1 MSKIAVH
8 WFRRDLRI
16 QDNPSLHYAS
26 ENGSVMP
33 IYILDTVNNT
43 QNEYKLGEAS
53 AWWLHHS
60 LYSLNESLNQNLN
73 FFSGDPEEIILN
85 LIKEYDIESFS
96 WNRCYSPW
104 EVKRDTRIKSLL
116 KTTSN

>member
-33 IYILDTVNNT
+33 IFILDTVN
-43 QNEYKLGEAS
+43 
-53 AWWLHHS
+53 
-60 LYSLNESLNQNLN
+60 
-73 FFSGDPEEIILN
+73 SGDYLGYDYIYDNFDIVKQQLFVAGYRLAGTLN
-85 LIKEYDIESFS
+85 KIFDE
-96 WNRCYSPW
+96 
-104 EVKRDTRIKSLL
+104 
-116 KTTSN
+116 